1 MMRILVTYLPDDR
14 LTDIPTIEFNA
25 DTGEILV
32 DGVKPREFI
41 EFRLVGLAIRLQHMY
56 ELLKKERDKC

>member
-1 MMRILVTYLPDDR
+1 MKFLLSYQDDKE
-14 LTDIPTIEFNA
+14 LTVEFDA

-41 EFRLVGLAIRLQHMY
+41 EFRLVGLAIRLQDVY
-56 ELLKKERDKC
+56 ELLKKEKDKC